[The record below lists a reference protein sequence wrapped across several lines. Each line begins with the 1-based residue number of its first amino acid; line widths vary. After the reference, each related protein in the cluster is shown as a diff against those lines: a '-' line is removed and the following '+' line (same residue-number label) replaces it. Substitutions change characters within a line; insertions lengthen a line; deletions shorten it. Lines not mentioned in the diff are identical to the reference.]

1 MTGCHFWN
9 GWELS
14 SRVGCEEDGEL
25 EMRERTSRKNSN
37 GVILCEHYN
46 ISTSSAISDMQ
57 MIHQELIETSWRMNS
72 QTREIGHLVT
82 LVLRQFT

>member
-14 SRVGCEEDGEL
+14 SRMGCEEDGEL
-25 EMRERTSRKNSN
+25 EMRERMSRKNSN